1 MLNIPEQL
9 TKTLDRL
16 ETQLP
21 PPSGSLL
28 RFNRSLVNF
37 GTDQACRVTGAMT
50 DSLRNIVGTTRS
62 AGKSVAD
69 QSAAAG
75 NQVVK
80 ATRSAGKSVAD
91 QSAAAGNQV
100 VKATRSA
107 GKSVA
112 DQSAAAGSQVVD
124 SADRELNRLSN
135 DLTPS
140 PGRGTRYENWTKADL
155 YERASEL
162 DVAGRS
168 GMSKTQLIAA
178 LRSA

>member
-1 MLNIPEQL
+1 VLNIPEQL

-37 GTDQACRVTGAMT
+37 STDQACRVTEAMT

-75 NQVVK
+75 NQVAK

-91 QSAAAGNQV
+91 QSAAAGNQI
-100 VKATRSA
+100 A
-107 GKSVA
+107 
-112 DQSAAAGSQVVD
+112 D
-124 SADRELNRLSN
+124 SADRELNRLSD

-140 PGRGTRYENWTKADL
+140 LGRGTRYENWTKTDL

-162 DVAGRS
+162 DIAGRS